1 MDDGSTDHSVA
12 TARAYAARDSR
23 FKVFQRHRE
32 PKGAPTCRNIGLERA
47 EGELII
53 FFDSDDIMLEY
64 CLENR
69 VKYFEKDENLDLLI
83 SYQMRMEN
91 GEVIGYVN
99 VPSDISPIVRF
110 FTMAPDWDIPWVNNT
125 LIIRKKFL
133 EENRI
138 SWNESIKLYQDIQF
152 NVELLSKAPT
162 FKWSK
167 DEYDSL
173 WVYSDNVNNIGKRFN
188 RDSRDIINVFE
199 FYKRSIDENKLSTT
213 VVRQMNSQFHFLL
226 LSRLND
232 LFLNERSV
240 IFDEFMRFLQRS
252 SKFNSLDILLFKTLY
267 KIKRMVKRNY
277 IHRLIRRTIEERIA
291 FLRKKNRPVIE
302 NGQFLK
308 IKELKN

>member
-12 TARAYAARDSR
+12 TAREYAARDSR

-125 LIIRKKFL
+125 LIRKKFL

-277 IHRLIRRTIEERIA
+277 IHRLIRRKIEERIA